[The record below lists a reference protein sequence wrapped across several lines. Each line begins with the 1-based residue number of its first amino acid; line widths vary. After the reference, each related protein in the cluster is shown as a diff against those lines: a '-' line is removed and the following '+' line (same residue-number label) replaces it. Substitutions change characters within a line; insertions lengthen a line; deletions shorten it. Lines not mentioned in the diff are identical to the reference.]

1 MLGFIKTLLRPD
13 EEEDP
18 AATVVARAAN
28 ILQVGEFQF
37 LQLAYM
43 AWYGKELPEEAC
55 DRLFRSYMLDS
66 EIPVWARHYA
76 NRVLRD
82 DEDGV
87 LDELNPAYH
96 RYDHDY
102 VTQVPDGLRRFTT
115 VALFLVAVIA
125 GGIFISSVTVE
136 EGGSILP
143 PYFAD
148 EDLPQ
153 SD

>member
-1 MLGFIKTLLRPD
+1 MFGLFKTLLRPD
-13 EEEDP
+13 EEADP
-18 AATVVARAAN
+18 AATVVSRAAN

-43 AWYGKELPEEAC
+43 AWYGKDLPEEAC

-87 LDELNPAYH
+87 LDDLNPGYH

-102 VTQVPDGLRRFTT
+102 ASQVPDGLRRFTT

-125 GGIFISSVTVE
+125 GGIFISSVTVK

-148 EDLPQ
+148 EDLPK